1 MMRRLKTYIWLIL
14 FSSVPTQAWSQVGIK
29 VIMNNNST
37 IKGQLVN
44 INDNGDVKL
53 LLNAK
58 DTLVLKSHLIK
69 KYDIDGLVGFEL
81 SVPKIE
87 LKKYKF
93 HTEGSLLLGE
103 EVGGWGLR
111 QSFNRKV
118 FGSLYSGITLGIDN
132 YTGSAELNVYS
143 VGANVRYYFIDVPK
157 LPYFSFNAGYGSFHA
172 LQKYNQVDAKGG
184 AYWSPAAGLTF
195 GKKISFDLSLGLRFQ
210 NSDIMYQLGETESEF
225 RWKYKRFVLN
235 MGISF

>member
-1 MMRRLKTYIWLIL
+1 
-14 FSSVPTQAWSQVGIK
+14 
-29 VIMNNNST
+29 MNNNSI
-37 IKGQLVN
+37 IKGQLIN
-44 INDNGDVKL
+44 INDNGDVIL

-69 KYDIDGLVGFEL
+69 RYDVDGLVGFE
-81 SVPKIE
+81 SHKPKIE
-87 LKKYKF
+87 LKNYKF

-103 EVGGWGLR
+103 EVGGWGLK
-111 QSFNRKV
+111 QSINRKL

-132 YTGSAELNVYS
+132 YTGNAELNVYS
-143 VGANVRYYFIDVPK
+143 VGANVRYYFIDTPK
-157 LPYFSFNAGYGSFHA
+157 LPYLSFNAGYGSFHA

-184 AYWSPAAGLTF
+184 AYWSPSAGLTF

-225 RWKYKRFVLN
+225 RWKYKRFVIN